1 MSASVRGFRSPRF
14 QATLAAILCVAL
26 SSCEQK
32 PVPTEPRPPDVVLV
46 VIDNLRADHL
56 GAFGYPRP
64 TSPEFDAISAHGVL
78 FTEGHATS
86 SWTKPSVA
94 SLFTSVLPEEHGA
107 VSFTRHLREDLPTLA
122 EIFTAADY
130 ESIGVSGNFVH
141 VNATTG
147 LARGFTKFTALSF
160 PVLDPGQDSLF
171 TLRSDDDRVTRLRAP
186 TAGEVNDVALPIVS
200 APRER
205 PLFLYVHFMDPHAG
219 FSPPAERL
227 RAVLGGAERSG
238 PLPEPIDT
246 DGVVSFARNP
256 GAAGDADV
264 QRLIDLYDGEIATVD
279 AALGD
284 LWRSL
289 DQRPG
294 RKILA
299 VVSDHGEE
307 FGEHRGFFHGLTLHA
322 EVLRVPVLLVDSER
336 RPATG
341 ERRSLPV
348 DLIDVG
354 PTLLAMAGLEAPP
367 SMRGR
372 NLLGETEAR
381 GRDLIA
387 ELHCDPLFE
396 DHVRPRRHR
405 GALLRWPWKVLA
417 DREGSHTW
425 FRADR
430 DPMER
435 EALLA
440 GSLELGPEA
449 LRAGAELG
457 RITRAGS
464 LEACREVPSLDED
477 ERSRLRSLGYA
488 E

>member
-1 MSASVRGFRSPRF
+1 MSASVSGFRRPRL
-14 QATLAAILCVAL
+14 QATLTAILCVAL
-26 SSCEQK
+26 ISCEQK
-32 PVPTEPRPPDVVLV
+32 TSLTESRPPDIVLV

-64 TSPEFDAISAHGVL
+64 TSPEFDAISARGIL
-78 FTEGHATS
+78 FTEAHATS

-94 SLFTSVLPEEHGA
+94 SLLTSTPPGEHGA
-107 VSFTRHLREDLPTLA
+107 VSFTRHLREDLATLA
-122 EIFTAADY
+122 EVFGAAGY
-130 ESIGVSGNFVH
+130 ETVGVSGNFVH
-141 VNATTG
+141 VNTTTG
-147 LARGFTKFTALSF
+147 LARGFTEFTALSF

-171 TLRSDDDRVTRLRAP
+171 TLRSDGDRVTRLRAP
-186 TAGEVNDVALPIVS
+186 TADEVNAVALPIVRAS
-200 APRER
+200 RER
-205 PLFLYVHFMDPHAG
+205 PLFFYVHFMDPHAG

-246 DGVVSFARNP
+246 DGVVAFARNP
-256 GAAGDADV
+256 SAAGAADV

-307 FGEHRGFFHGLTLHA
+307 FGEHLGFFHGLTLYA
-322 EVLRVPVLLVDSER
+322 EVLRVPVLLVDSKR
-336 RPATG
+336 RLAG

-372 NLLGETEAR
+372 NLLGEIEAR

-396 DHVRPRRHR
+396 DHVRPRRHW
-405 GALLRWPWKVLA
+405 GSLLRWPWKVIA
-417 DREGSHTW
+417 DREGVQTW

-440 GSLELGPEA
+440 GSVELEPEA

-464 LEACREVPSLDED
+464 PEACGRVPSLDED